1 VKQLSELKLTA
12 HRKAW
17 MKIHARKFNWTIERI
32 REELRNDLGEDVN
45 LDSIRR
51 FVKGDEQLPL
61 SSGALSRRQTADR
74 QVKAGRGIDKQLR
87 ADSGRAE
94 EEGEFDPRNAGEGK
108 QKVTRAINLR
118 RGQAS
123 FRKQLLRAYGG
134 RCAITE
140 CNCEDALEAAHI
152 LPYDGKATN
161 HVQNGLLLR
170 SDIHT
175 LFDLGKIGVDAST
188 KKVLVAKS
196 LSKTVYTALSDVRL
210 RLPERKE
217 QHPNEEVLRKHADQ
231 WGLKP
236 E

>member
-1 VKQLSELKLTA
+1 
-12 HRKAW
+12 
-17 MKIHARKFNWTIERI
+17 MKIHARKYDWTVEHI
-32 REELRNDLGEDVN
+32 RDGLRNDLGQDVD

-51 FVKGDEQLPL
+51 FVEEDEQLPV
-61 SSGALSRRQTADR
+61 SPEAFSKRVTADR
-74 QVKAGRGIDKQLR
+74 QVKAARDIDTQLR
-87 ADSGRAE
+87 ADSVRAE
-94 EEGEFDPRNAGEGK
+94 REGEFDPSSAGEGR
-108 QKVTRAINLR
+108 QKATRAINLR

-123 FRKQLLRAYGG
+123 FRKKLLKAYGG

-140 CNCEDALEAAHI
+140 CDCEDALEAAHI

-175 LFDLGKIGVDAST
+175 LFDLGKIAVDAST

-196 LSKTVYTALSDVRL
+196 LDTTVYASLANVHL
-210 RLPERKE
+210 RLPERRE
-217 QHPNEEVLRKHADQ
+217 QQPNEEVLRKHAGQ
-231 WGLKP
+231 WGLRL

>member
-32 REELRNDLGEDVN
+32 REGLRNDLGEDVD

-51 FVKGDEQLPL
+51 FVQEDEQLPL
-61 SSGALSRRQTADR
+61 SSGAFSGRLAADR
-74 QVKAGRGIDKQLR
+74 QVKAGKDIEEQLR
-87 ADSGRAE
+87 ADSGNAE
-94 EEGEFDPRNAGEGK
+94 QDGEFDPTNAGEGK

-140 CNCEDALEAAHI
+140 CNCEDVLEAAHI

-175 LFDLGKIGVDAST
+175 LFDLGRIGVDAST

-196 LSKTVYTALSDVRL
+196 LSKTVYTTLSDMRL

-217 QHPNEEVLRKHADQ
+217 HHPNVEVLRKHAEQ
-231 WGLKP
+231 WGLRT